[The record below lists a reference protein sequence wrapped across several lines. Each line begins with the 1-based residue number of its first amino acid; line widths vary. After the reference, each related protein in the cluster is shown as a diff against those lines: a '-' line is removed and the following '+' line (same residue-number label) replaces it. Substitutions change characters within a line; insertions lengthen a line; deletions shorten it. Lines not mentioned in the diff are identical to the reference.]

1 MPRQGEG
8 WSGSLCLISKS
19 SSLSLSKHLPL
30 ILLGTAWNPEGPEQK
45 EQNSLPNVPNVPN
58 VPS

>member
-8 WSGSLCLISKS
+8 WSGSLCQISKS

-45 EQNSLPNVPNVPN
+45 EQNSLPNVPNVP
-58 VPS
+58 S